1 MHPTSGNP
9 FLSVGRDDVNL
20 MMRQLTFLALIKHFD
35 ESDLHRVIKG
45 FIVLSQNG
53 STEKEVMNL
62 FISQQS
68 ILENFK
74 KLFNHSSESLALRLY
89 NILSSGVSFNRVYLP
104 TYLYRIHPLFSKDL
118 TD

>member
-1 MHPTSGNP
+1 MHPISGNP
-9 FLSVGRDDVNL
+9 FLSVGRDDLNL

-62 FISQQS
+62 FISQKS

-118 TD
+118 SD